1 MTEKQDLFGQELRKL
16 RKKANYTQDQL
27 AKLAGISAAY
37 VSQLETSN
45 KKPTDGVITKLSRAL
60 EIPENHLL
68 MKVDK
73 IKMDFASTF
82 AFTKEAASD
91 LIAKLSDKEWDDLQ
105 SYLAFLQVKSAIKD

>member
-1 MTEKQDLFGQELRKL
+1 
-16 RKKANYTQDQL
+16 
-27 AKLAGISAAY
+27 
-37 VSQLETSN
+37 
-45 KKPTDGVITKLSRAL
+45 
-60 EIPENHLL
+60 